1 MAVGDR
7 RDPYRVY
14 NFRVEIDGIDRGGFR
29 ECAGLDSTQEPTEY
43 REGTDRAIT
52 VRKLPGLVKYSN
64 ISLKWGLSDDT
75 DLWAWISSATEGST
89 ERRNGSI
96 VLMNDRG
103 EETARWNFREGWPTS
118 WKGADFNAT
127 SNEVAIETLEIAHE
141 GLTRA

>member
-1 MAVGDR
+1 MAVGNR

-29 ECAGLDSTQEPTEY
+29 ECTGLDSTQEPTEY

-52 VRKLPGLVKYSN
+52 VRKLSGLVKYSN

-75 DLWAWISSATEGST
+75 DLWAWISSSTEGNT

-103 EETARWNFREGWPTS
+103 EETARWNFR
-118 WKGADFNAT
+118 
-127 SNEVAIETLEIAHE
+127 
-141 GLTRA
+141 

>member
-1 MAVGDR
+1 MAVGNR

-29 ECAGLDSTQEPTEY
+29 ECTGLDSTQEPTEY

-52 VRKLPGLVKYSN
+52 VRKLSGLVKYSN

-75 DLWAWISSATEGST
+75 DLWAWISSSTEGNT

-118 WKGADFNAT
+118 WKGAAFNAT